1 VKKNPDRYII
11 CGRSPTSGKLMF
23 YTQAQSFAT
32 RGRSKKFASVE
43 KAWARARKLLTE
55 HPQLRAYNLFAD
67 KLRATDVTGTHKVLK
82 NPSRVMTHILRAGSG
97 YDTRTGGFGRVKSD
111 TEVCIAPG
119 EHARPNHSIVYDV
132 TGERMHVKN
141 SFLIKKNPSGYAKIR
156 EQYAAEIDRADA
168 KLSGFS
174 GHRATH
180 SQVFKAKP
188 FKVGFALG
196 DLVAVEYRAKR
207 DGETDIYRHQ
217 FKKSSQPLLSVSDD
231 GKQLAILGGE
241 FRVTERG
248 IEDQ

>member
-1 VKKNPDRYII
+1 MSKSLIDRWII

-23 YTQAQSFAT
+23 YTQAKSFAT
-32 RGRSKKFASVE
+32 RGRSMKFASIE
-43 KAWARARKLLTE
+43 KAFARAHKLLRE
-55 HPQLRAYNLFAD
+55 HPQLRGYNLFAD
-67 KLRATDVTGTHKVLK
+67 KAPATDVTGSHKTL
-82 NPSRVMTHILRAGSG
+82 
-97 YDTRTGGFGRVKSD
+97 
-111 TEVCIAPG
+111 
-119 EHARPNHSIVYDV
+119 
-132 TGERMHVKN
+132 
-141 SFLIKKNPSGYAKIR
+141 KNPSGYAKIR

-180 SQVFKAKP
+180 YQSFKPKP

-196 DLVAVEYRAKR
+196 ELVAVEYRATR
-207 DGETDIYRHQ
+207 DGETNNYRHA

-248 IEDQ
+248 IEDK